1 MHINREK
8 FLGFNLN
15 LYTFSN
21 QSLEKIEKMIW
32 DYLIQGVKNKKSAF
46 NCPTLITQGEEINP
60 RTLILREVEKKKF
73 LITFFTDKRT
83 NKKIDIDNN
92 NNSVVHVYDKRRKQ
106 QVCLYGKAKI
116 ENKNSITK
124 NYWKKLN
131 NFSKLNYAYEKAP
144 GSEILMPNHVNYMKN
159 DNQMYENFSVINIK
173 IYKIIWLLLSKEG
186 NKKAEFKYNNSNY
199 NSKWLVP

>member
-73 LITFFTDKRT
+73 LI
-83 NKKIDIDNN
+83 
-92 NNSVVHVYDKRRKQ
+92 
-106 QVCLYGKAKI
+106 
-116 ENKNSITK
+116 
-124 NYWKKLN
+124 
-131 NFSKLNYAYEKAP
+131 
-144 GSEILMPNHVNYMKN
+144 
-159 DNQMYENFSVINIK
+159 
-173 IYKIIWLLLSKEG
+173 
-186 NKKAEFKYNNSNY
+186 
-199 NSKWLVP
+199 